1 MKLLP
6 WKLGLRRKLGVK
18 TLRDNDIL
26 LLILDER
33 WNRLFSSTRKTPAI
47 KRCEE
52 KLRDL
57 MKEEARLNAEKKDID
72 VQKRRHMDKII
83 KLTSDVFDKNDADA
97 RREMKESECEISRI
111 NKQAGQIEKRLD
123 KLPGRL
129 RRANLDLLEM
139 TVDIVYRKLRSRK
152 KRIEELEKIIEETRE
167 RLKAYIDEKE
177 SLAKENSDVYSYF
190 HNLLGGEELEK
201 LDSIL
206 YK

>member
-6 WKLGLRRKLGVK
+6 WKLSRSRKFGIK

-47 KRCEE
+47 ERCEE
-52 KLRDL
+52 KLRKL
-57 MKEEARLNAEKKDID
+57 MKEEARLAAGRKEID
-72 VQKRRHMDKII
+72 AQKRRYMDKII
-83 KLTSDVFDKNDADA
+83 VLTSDVFEKNDADA
-97 RREMKESECEISRI
+97 REEMKESEREISRI

-123 KLPGRL
+123 KLPERL
-129 RRANLDLLEM
+129 KRANLELLEM
-139 TVDIVYRKLRSRK
+139 TVGAVYRKMRSSK
-152 KRIEELEKIIEETRE
+152 KRIEELGKIIEETRG

-177 SLAKENSDVYSYF
+177 SLAKENDDVYSYF
-190 HNLLGGEELEK
+190 HDLLGGEELEK
-201 LDSIL
+201 LDRIF